1 MLHIRKKL
9 HRSKLVMLTVLL
21 GLVLGAC
28 GAGDT
33 ASDTTEAESEATTT
47 EAAAETTTTEA
58 GAETTAGDDATET
71 TAGGSDADWAAVEE
85 AAREEGE
92 VLFYFPTYDYI
103 GENEVAA
110 FNEVYPEITVTA
122 LRIQSD
128 EMLPR
133 FTAEMEANAASA
145 DLIKVGDTALMVTNP
160 DFFVPISTDNI
171 PNMEAANPEFTDDLY
186 VGITGGPFVWTY
198 NTELV
203 PDGPPTDICTLP
215 EFIEANPQ
223 VQGKV
228 RLAIPGP
235 GGGWG
240 SWAIVRE
247 TCGDEWL
254 ETIGQLRS
262 EGVLEFY
269 ESISTT
275 IQEVGAGAAAMN
287 AWGQPAHSLELR
299 DAGAPVDYA
308 YIENPSWGVTHYLG
322 VSSGAANPNAA
333 LVLANFLLSREG
345 NEASCSGVYV
355 SMLYDDIPDCPM
367 IPEDLQVE
375 DTERGLAEGEE
386 IDDLLQFVPEEG

>member
-1 MLHIRKKL
+1 MLIVL
-9 HRSKLVMLTVLL
+9 AVLL
-21 GLVLGAC
+21 GLLIAAC
-28 GAGDT
+28 GDGG
-33 ASDTTEAESEATTT
+33 SGATTT
-47 EAAAETTTTEA
+47 EAAETSTTEGGGEATTTSA
-58 GAETTAGDDATET
+58 GESSETTAA
-71 TAGGSDADWAAVEE
+71 AGMDWAAVED

-92 VLFYFPTYDYI
+92 LLFYFPTYDYI

-110 FNEVYPEITVTA
+110 FNAVYPEIEVTA

-160 DFFVPISTDNI
+160 DFFIPISTENL
-171 PNMEAANPEFTDDLY
+171 PNMEFANPEFTDELY

-198 NTELV
+198 NTDLV

-215 EFIEANPQ
+215 EFIEANPD

-247 TCGDEWL
+247 ACGDEWL
-254 ETIGQLRS
+254 ETIGQLRAD
-262 EGVLEFY
+262 GVLEFY
-269 ESISTT
+269 ESIATT

-299 DAGAPVDYA
+299 DAGAPVDFA

-322 VSSGAANPNAA
+322 LSSASANPNAA
-333 LVLANFLLSREG
+333 LVFANFLLSKEG

-367 IPEDLQVE
+367 IPDDLQVE

-386 IDDLLQFVPEEG
+386 IDALLQFVPEEG

>member
-1 MLHIRKKL
+1 MLRRQQGHKPRRIGTMVI
-9 HRSKLVMLTVLL
+9 LVVLL
-21 GLVLGAC
+21 GLIVAAC
-28 GAGDT
+28 GDSEDGDAT
-33 ASDTTEAESEATTT
+33 TTT
-47 EAAAETTTTEA
+47 EAAEEETPTTEA
-58 GAETTAGDDATET
+58 ETGASTTAPVSGED
-71 TAGGSDADWAAVEE
+71 DWAAIEA

-92 VLFYFPTYDYI
+92 LLFYFPTYDYI

-110 FNEVYPEITVTA
+110 FNAIYPEIEVTA

-145 DLIKVGDTALMVTNP
+145 DIIKVGDTALMVTNP
-160 DFFVPISTDNI
+160 DFFIPISTDNI
-171 PNMEAANPEFTDDLY
+171 PNMEFANERFTDDLY

-198 NTELV
+198 NTDLV
-203 PDGPPTDICTLP
+203 EEPPTDICTLP
-215 EFIEANPQ
+215 EFIEQNPQ
-223 VQGKV
+223 VDGLV

-247 TCGDEWL
+247 TCGDEWMQ
-254 ETIGQLRS
+254 EIGELRANGS
-262 EGVLEFY
+262 IEFY
-269 ESISTT
+269 ESIATT

-308 YIENPSWGVTHYLG
+308 YIENPSWGVTHYVG
-322 VSSGAANPNAA
+322 ISSAAANPNAA
-333 LVLANFLLSREG
+333 LVFANFLLSHEG
-345 NEASCSGVYV
+345 NTASCSGVYV

-367 IPEDLQVE
+367 IPDDLQVE

-386 IDDLLQFVPEEG
+386 IDNLLQFVPEEGS

>member
-1 MLHIRKKL
+1 MRQL
-9 HRSKLVMLTVLL
+9 SKHKRGRLTTMVLAVLL
-21 GLVLGAC
+21 GLLTAAC
-28 GAGDT
+28 GDDGS
-33 ASDTTEAESEATTT
+33 SD
-47 EAAAETTTTEA
+47 TTEA
-58 GAETTAGDDATET
+58 GAEPTTTAGSEMTTTSGADEPTET
-71 TAGGSDADWAAVEE
+71 TEGGAGMDWAAVEE

-110 FNEVYPEITVTA
+110 FNELYPEITVTA

-133 FTAEMEANAASA
+133 FTAEMEANAESA

-160 DFFVPISTDNI
+160 DFFIPISTDNI
-171 PNMEAANPEFTDDLY
+171 PNMEFANPEFTDELY
-186 VGITGGPFVWTY
+186 AGITGGPFVWTY

-247 TCGDEWL
+247 ACGDEWL
-254 ETIGQLRS
+254 ETIGQLRA

-269 ESISTT
+269 ESIATT

-299 DAGAPVDYA
+299 DAGAPVDFA

-322 VSSGAANPNAA
+322 LSSAAANPNAA
-333 LVLANFLLSREG
+333 LVFANFLLSKEG

-367 IPEDLQVE
+367 IPDDLQVE

-386 IDDLLQFVPEEG
+386 IDGLLQFVPEEG

>member
-1 MLHIRKKL
+1 MRMKEKGKPRPARLIAL
-9 HRSKLVMLTVLL
+9 LMVL
-21 GLVLGAC
+21 GLIVAAC
-28 GAGDT
+28 GDDGST
-33 ASDTTEAESEATTT
+33 DTTP
-47 EAAAETTTTEA
+47 AADTTTTSA
-58 GAETTAGDDATET
+58 DGGAETTVTEPGD
-71 TAGGSDADWAAVEE
+71 DWAAIEE

-110 FNEVYPEITVTA
+110 FNELYPEITVTA

-145 DLIKVGDTALMVTNP
+145 DLIKVGDTALMVTHP
-160 DFFVPISTDNI
+160 EFFIPLSTDNI
-171 PNMEAANPEFTDDLY
+171 PNMEAANPEFTGELY

-198 NTELV
+198 NTDLV
-203 PDGPPTDICTLP
+203 DEPPTDICTLP

-223 VQGKV
+223 VSGGV

-247 TCGDEWL
+247 TCGDDWMR
-254 ETIGQLRS
+254 TIGQLRS
-262 EGVLEFY
+262 EGVIEFY
-269 ESISTT
+269 ESIATT

-299 DAGAPVDYA
+299 EAGAPVDFA
-308 YIENPSWGVTHYLG
+308 YLTNPSWGVTHYVG
-322 VSSGAANPNAA
+322 ISSAAANPNAA
-333 LVLANFLLSREG
+333 LVFANFLLSREG

-375 DTERGLAEGEE
+375 DTERGIAEGEE
-386 IDDLLQFVPEEG
+386 IDDLLQFEGEEG

>member
-1 MLHIRKKL
+1 MNKENKNRKSM
-9 HRSKLVMLTVLL
+9 RSRSISVLIV
-21 GLVLGAC
+21 VLALIFAAC
-28 GAGDT
+28 GDDGT
-33 ASDTTEAESEATTT
+33 
-47 EAAAETTTTEA
+47 AETTEVGPVTT
-58 GAETTAGDDATET
+58 TATET
-71 TAGGSDADWAAVEE
+71 TEGGSETTLATGDDWAAVEA

-110 FNEVYPEITVTA
+110 FNAIYPEIEVTA

-133 FTAEMEANAASA
+133 FTSEMEANAESA
-145 DLIKVGDTALMVTNP
+145 DLIKVGDTALMVTHP
-160 DFFVPISTDNI
+160 EFFIPISTDNL
-171 PNMEAANPEFTDDLY
+171 PNMEAANPEFTDELY

-198 NTELV
+198 NTDLV
-203 PDGPPTDICTLP
+203 DEPPTDICTLP
-215 EFIEANPQ
+215 EFIDENPQ
-223 VQGKV
+223 VSGGV

-247 TCGDEWL
+247 TCGDEWMM
-254 ETIGQLRS
+254 EIGRLHS
-262 EGVLEFY
+262 EGVIEFY

-299 DAGAPVDYA
+299 DAGAPVDFA
-308 YIENPSWGVTHYLG
+308 YLTNPSWGVTHYVG
-322 VSSGAANPNAA
+322 VSSAATNPNAA
-333 LVLANFLLSREG
+333 LVFANFLLSREG

-355 SMLYDDIPDCPM
+355 SMLYDDIPDCPL
-367 IPEDLQVE
+367 IPDDLQVE